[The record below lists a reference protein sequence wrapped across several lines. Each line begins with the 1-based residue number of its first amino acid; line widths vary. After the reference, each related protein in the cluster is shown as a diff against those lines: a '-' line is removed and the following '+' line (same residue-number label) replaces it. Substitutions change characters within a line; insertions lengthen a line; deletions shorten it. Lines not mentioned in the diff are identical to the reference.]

1 MITLCYTQIKC
12 ILHMC
17 CHMMPCAV
25 HSETISLNLFL
36 GQKKPPKYIKYWN
49 WPPIHVENFQLLA
62 FGRKL
67 TWREMLSLS
76 SDIWQSPGIL
86 ILLFKSDSEAGLKI
100 VGWDLNQRK
109 NQPWKHCHST
119 QVFLFTWDQIEIK
132 RQSKTTDWFLCILNE
147 IRFKEKHW
155 V

>member
-36 GQKKPPKYIKYWN
+36 GQKKTQKYIKYWN

-100 VGWDLNQRK
+100 VWWDLNQRK

-119 QVFLFTWDQIEIK
+119 QVFSLHLRSNWNKKTKQNNRLVSMYFEWDQI
-132 RQSKTTDWFLCILNE
+132 
-147 IRFKEKHW
+147 
-155 V
+155 